1 MTELGD
7 IKECRRLAEELGRLL
22 EEAFAC
28 GLVPADP
35 LAAVREDWRRLAR
48 WSDGVQDFL
57 RGWDGLLEESEAKLP
72 FAGRGKSRALCPGR
86 QWLEGRQRLLRELPD
101 VMEAARRRWIG
112 DLRPDD
118 WPGGRPHPQVVEV
131 GEVVDPGTAL
141 KWAGPAPAG
150 GAPVGRAQV
159 LGASHRAAQPGSTE
173 LQARQARARQCAARV
188 AEALVR
194 HREQEE
200 NLDRVRHWLDQ
211 GELSAARKALAAS
224 TPAFADLDYERIGSQ
239 VAAAEKEVE
248 QDAKE
253 AEEALGAAESVEAA
267 ARSFRALPR
276 LSDVKGAQRQ
286 QAALVALLETLE
298 PKAARCPAGET
309 QGRYRGLMTRLEQKQ
324 NSLSR
329 DVLPRLRKW
338 NAILACGWLAV
349 FVAVGAFAKKSHDE
363 AQRVAAAKAKAEAE
377 AKAKA
382 EAERVAAAKLTR
394 LRAEGKPWVVEQIGL
409 AMVALPAGHF
419 QMGSQNGDSDE
430 RPVTEVA
437 LKEFWLAQTE
447 VTQAQY
453 RAVMGDSPSRFKG
466 DLLPVENVSWEDAR
480 EFCAKL
486 TQRERAAGRLPDG
499 MAYTLP
505 TEAQWEYACRAGSTG
520 DYAGRL
526 DDLGWYSSN
535 SGSGTH
541 PVAGKAP
548 NAWGLYDMHGNVW
561 EWCADLYGS
570 LPGGQVQDP
579 RGSSSGSYRVR
590 RGGCWD
596 DKAGDCRSAI
606 RSGSRRFARGGD
618 LGFRPAL
625 SSVP

>member
-1 MTELGD
+1 MQVTEEDG
-7 IKECRRLAEELGRLL
+7 GRLN
-22 EEAFAC
+22 AFAKE
-28 GLVPADP
+28 P
-35 LAAVREDWRRLAR
+35 RM
-48 WSDGVQDFL
+48 Q
-57 RGWDGLLEESEAKLP
+57 
-72 FAGRGKSRALCPGR
+72 
-86 QWLEGRQRLLRELPD
+86 
-101 VMEAARRRWIG
+101 VM
-112 DLRPDD
+112 
-118 WPGGRPHPQVVEV
+118 EV

-141 KWAGPAPAG
+141 KWAGPTPSG

-159 LGASHRAAQPGSTE
+159 LGASYRAAQPGSTE

-200 NLDRVRHWLDQ
+200 NLDRVRHWLEQ

-286 QAALVALLETLE
+286 QAALAALLETLE

-349 FVAVGAFAKKSHDE
+349 FVAVGAFAKRSHDE
-363 AQRVAAAKAKAEAE
+363 AQRVAAA
-377 AKAKA
+377 
-382 EAERVAAAKLTR
+382 AERVAAAKLTR

-430 RPVTEVA
+430 RPVTAVA

-453 RAVMGDSPSRFKG
+453 RAVMGKSPSSFKG
-466 DLLPVENVSWEDAR
+466 DLLPVENVSWDNAR

-486 TQRERAAGRLPDG
+486 TQRERAAGRLPVG

-526 DDLGWYSSN
+526 DDLGWYLSN
-535 SGSGTH
+535 SGGGTH

-561 EWCADLYGS
+561 EWCADWYGS

-579 RGSSSGSYRVR
+579 RGPPSGSFRVG
-590 RGGCWD
+590 RGGGWLSV
-596 DKAGDCRSAI
+596 AGDCRSAF
-606 RSGSRRFARGGD
+606 RGDSPDYRFDG